1 MAFRKQPQ
9 AAADDE
15 FVAESI
21 SPGCPMLIRAAAHHP
36 TRPNAL
42 LMRCALGWSLHDE
55 LDYERCGA
63 TGAVQD
69 CWRVHPERT
78 PVVALPGSEDALD
91 VKSRQHAAD

>member
-1 MAFRKQPQ
+1 MAFHKQPH

-21 SPGCPMLIRAAAHHP
+21 NPGCPMLIRAAARHP
-36 TRPNAL
+36 TRPDAL
-42 LMRCALGWSLHDE
+42 FMRCALGWSLHDE

-63 TGAVQD
+63 TSAVQD

-78 PVVALPGSEDALD
+78 PVVALPGSADALD